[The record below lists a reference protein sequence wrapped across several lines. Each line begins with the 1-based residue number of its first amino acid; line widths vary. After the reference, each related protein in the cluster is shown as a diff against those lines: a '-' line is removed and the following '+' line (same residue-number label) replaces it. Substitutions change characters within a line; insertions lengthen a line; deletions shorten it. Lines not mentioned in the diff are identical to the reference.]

1 VERLAI
7 VRCLHIVH
15 LTCTLKCHTIWE
27 NSKYLQLEIL
37 FLESVKRSSR
47 AKWMS
52 IITSRPIMGMNLF
65 ALWLA
70 IQNSCVVV
78 YELSIQDINKEM
90 M

>member
-1 VERLAI
+1 
-7 VRCLHIVH
+7 
-15 LTCTLKCHTIWE
+15 
-27 NSKYLQLEIL
+27 
-37 FLESVKRSSR
+37 
-47 AKWMS
+47 
-52 IITSRPIMGMNLF
+52 MGMNLF